1 MSTKSNFSSRIGF
14 VLAAAGSAVGL
25 GNLWRFPY
33 LAAKYGG
40 GTFLFIYLIF
50 ALTFGFTM
58 LITEIAIGRKT
69 GKSVIGAFAELD
81 KRFTFLGYL
90 SAIIPIII
98 FPYYSVI
105 GGWVIKYMIL
115 YITGQAEYAAK
126 DGAFST
132 FIGGTNEPL
141 LLFVLFI
148 VLSTVIVGFGVQKG
162 VEKFSKL
169 LMPALVL
176 LSIGIAIYGLTVD
189 GAMAG
194 VKYYLTPDFSKIS
207 FNAIC
212 AALGQLFYSLSIAM
226 GILVTYGSYLNKE
239 DDIAKSVTQIE
250 IFDTGIAFLSAL
262 IVIPAVFAFS
272 GGDPATLG
280 AGPSLM
286 FIALPKV
293 FVNMSMGRIIGGAF
307 FVLVFFAALTSAVSL
322 LETIVS
328 IFMEKFAWGRTK
340 TCIIVLTFSL
350 LMGVPS
356 ALGYGVLG
364 NVTVLGMQF
373 LDLFDFISNTI
384 LMPIAAFFTCILV
397 GHIVKP
403 QFIHDEVTSSGK
415 FGRYGIYCIMIKYV
429 GPLLLA
435 MILISSI
442 LNTFG
447 IITL

>member
-1 MSTKSNFSSRIGF
+1 MSTKSNFSSHIGF

-40 GTFLFIYLIF
+40 GTFLFIYLVF

-58 LITEIAIGRKT
+58 MITEVAIGRKT
-69 GKSVIGAFAELD
+69 GKSVIGAFTELD
-81 KRFTFLGYL
+81 KRFSFLGYL
-90 SAIIPIII
+90 SALIPIII
-98 FPYYSVI
+98 FPYYCVI
-105 GGWVIKYMIL
+105 GGWVIKYMLL
-115 YITGQAEYAAK
+115 YVTNQSAYAAT
-126 DGAFST
+126 DGAFSS
-132 FIGGTNEPL
+132 FIGATAEPL
-141 LLFVLFI
+141 VLFI
-148 VLSTVIVGFGVQKG
+148 IFVVLSVIIVGFGVQKG

-169 LMPALVL
+169 LMPALVIL
-176 LSIGIAIYGLTVD
+176 CIGIAIYGLTVD
-189 GAMAG
+189 GAIAG

-207 FNAIC
+207 LSAIC

-226 GILVTYGSYLNKE
+226 GILVTYGSYLKKE
-239 DDIAKSVTQIE
+239 DDLAKSITQIE

-293 FVNMSMGRIIGGAF
+293 FNNMATGTIIGFAF
-307 FVLVFFAALTSAVSL
+307 FILVFFAALTSSVSL
-322 LETIVS
+322 FETIVS
-328 IFMEKFAWGRTK
+328 IFMEKFSWSRKKACLVG
-340 TCIIVLTFSL
+340 LGLSL

-356 ALGYGVLG
+356 ALGYGMLG
-364 NVTVLGMQF
+364 DVTIIGMQF
-373 LDLFDFISNTI
+373 LDFFDFISNTV
-384 LMPIAAFFTCILV
+384 LMPIAALCTCILI
-397 GHIVKP
+397 GHILKP
-403 QFIHDEVTSSGK
+403 QVIYDEVSSSGK
-415 FGRYGIYCIMIKYV
+415 FGRYKMYCLMIKYL
-429 GPLLLA
+429 GPVLLA

>member
-293 FVNMSMGRIIGGAF
+293 FVNMSMGRIIGSAF

>member
-384 LMPIAAFFTCILV
+384 LMPIVAFFTCVLV